1 MDGSLRST
9 CVEAKMVVVVVKQVI
24 DGQVMFPKG
33 SATMT

>member
-9 CVEAKMVVVVVKQVI
+9 CVEAKMVVVVKQVI
-24 DGQVMFPKG
+24 DGQVMFPRG